1 MADSVSELS
10 ASSKMQSCSLRSGK
24 TLDSAPRM
32 PHELH
37 VLGAA
42 RVGVATASQPWQ
54 YIAGEL
60 VEVGVD
66 LEGLAEVAVEG
77 LEHAEDPDCTGAS
90 SSSRQENAR
99 WSDALSAAA
108 LDRRTVSASSA

>member
-1 MADSVSELS
+1 M
-10 ASSKMQSCSLRSGK
+10 
-24 TLDSAPRM
+24 
-32 PHELH
+32 
-37 VLGAA
+37 
-42 RVGVATASQPWQ
+42 GVATASQPWQ

-66 LEGLAEVAVEG
+66 LEGLAEAAVEG

-90 SSSRQENAR
+90 SSSRQGNAR

-108 LDRRTVSASSA
+108 LDRTSSCQFSSYLAAAALHDLPLDLGPALLVWIIRAGQR